1 MQIARAAVLASAIFV
16 LLGPNAHAQPA
27 PAAWHPVGNV
37 EFFVGAGAGGENDRI
52 ARAIQRVLTKEHLVD
67 SMTVLNKPG
76 AAQIIAMTDL
86 SRKEGDGNEI
96 GLASGSFINAIAR
109 KGSDLHQR
117 LTPLV
122 KLFDAYRCYFPAI
135 DSRLK
140 SVADIGARLKADPA
154 PVQLRFH

>member
-1 MQIARAAVLASAIFV
+1 MSSRARQSGSSRMRCWAAKTRERTVTTPAGRRNREDYMQIARAAVLAVAILA

-67 SMTVLNKPG
+67 SMTGVNKPG
-76 AAQIIAMTDL
+76 GAQIIALTDL

-96 GLASGSFINAIAR
+96 GLAYGSVMNDIPR
-109 KGSDLHQR
+109 KGRDLE
-117 LTPLV
+117 
-122 KLFDAYRCYFPAI
+122 PAL
-135 DSRLK
+135 ST
-140 SVADIGARLKADPA
+140 
-154 PVQLRFH
+154 